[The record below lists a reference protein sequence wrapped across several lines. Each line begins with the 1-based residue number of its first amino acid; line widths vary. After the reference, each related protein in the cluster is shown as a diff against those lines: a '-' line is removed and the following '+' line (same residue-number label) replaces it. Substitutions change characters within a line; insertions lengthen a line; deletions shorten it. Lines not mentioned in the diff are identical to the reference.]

1 MLDKTYILWH
11 SCERHSIPTA
21 TDLDVC
27 HFLLQFSEGSI
38 IAPFGTPLQIIFDMQ
53 ERGVSRSD

>member
-1 MLDKTYILWH
+1 MLNKTYILWH

-38 IAPFGTPLQIIFDMQ
+38 IAPFGTPLQI
-53 ERGVSRSD
+53 GSG